1 MHGRVGQLV
10 ELLQLKIG
18 EPGVGKSVLREHIEQ
33 LNKNRETTVVSRS
46 RTVQIDKFIWQLTES
61 VKLETSE
68 HNDETAL
75 LENGQ
80 LINNDRKWQSEIT

>member
-1 MHGRVGQLV
+1 M
-10 ELLQLKIG
+10 
-18 EPGVGKSVLREHIEQ
+18 GKSVLREHIEQ